1 MKFLNK
7 KEQVLDTLLTPHG
20 EKLLADGLLKP
31 EYYAFFDDN
40 VLYESLYT
48 DSSNTTDAAI
58 AAWTFTDKGNEETTI
73 TLTDSGGTSV
83 VFEIDQAGNGLADA
97 GSGNTLLTGFANS
110 AAGMAGVV
118 IAAVNASVLNITA
131 TTGGGSTGEVLLTQD
146 IKGTVGNTAIT
157 LSDYNNWNANT
168 TGIFP
173 TTFTGGTD
181 LPGEGQN
188 NIEPRIQ
195 EDTPQLETQVVFSD
209 RNIYR
214 SKTGDA
220 PAVLEEV
227 AQDIDTI
234 IDLTKQNSSFERHF
248 YGPRHP
254 LGTTEKFTS
263 NAPAWSVSLLR
274 GQIDSH
280 ADHELNDTEPTLAI
294 AQLDVTLNYNI
305 DVISD
310 PTFVS
315 DTQLAITFPNGEIL
329 DVEPE
334 IILAQIKE
342 LNTEFTKDN
351 FEIEVFEVTEETVP
365 GGHSLGPKDVEVLRP
380 LKFIRQPSLV
390 QNDILLDED
399 EIVSIARTPTPDN
412 VEYYFDIRVDGQI
425 DERLICSS
433 VAENEKQGRYID
445 IDFECEDTTNIAL
458 VDIYSTAASSK
469 PCPDLD
475 DPCEDEPGTVY

>member
-20 EKLLADGLLKP
+20 EKLLADGLFKP

-40 VLYESLYT
+40 VLYEKQY
-48 DSSNTTDAAI
+48 
-58 AAWTFTDKGNEETTI
+58 
-73 TLTDSGGTSV
+73 DSG
-83 VFEIDQAGNGLADA
+83 
-97 GSGNTLLTGFANS
+97 
-110 AAGMAGVV
+110 
-118 IAAVNASVLNITA
+118 AS
-131 TTGGGSTGEVLLTQD
+131 E
-146 IKGTVGNTAIT
+146 
-157 LSDYNNWNANT
+157 
-168 TGIFP
+168 P
-173 TTFTGGTD
+173 
-181 LPGEGQN
+181 QN

-220 PAVLEEV
+220 PVVLEEV

-234 IDLTKQNSSFERHF
+234 IDLTKQNSRFERHF

-310 PTFVS
+310 PAFVS

-399 EIVSIARTPTPDN
+399 EIVSVARTPTPDN

-475 DPCEDEPGTVY
+475 DPCDDKPGTVY